1 MISMQIISVLF
12 GCSHNL
18 SDIFVLKIIFII
30 FVSYIIHVC
39 KLSLYL
45 LLRLHPTQPFPL
57 PVFTPLSHT
66 SFLLPFP
73 NPPFH
78 SPFSLPL
85 FTPFFHSPFSLP
97 LFHSTFSLPLFI
109 PPFHSPLSHF
119 FPSTFLLHLSTP
131 LYPLTGS
138 LSRGRSFTQLIC
150 SGN

>member
-1 MISMQIISVLF
+1 MQITSVLF

-18 SDIFVLKIIFII
+18 SDVSVLKIIFII

-73 NPPFH
+73 TPPFH

-85 FTPFFHSPFSLP
+85 FTPLFHSHFSLP
-97 LFHSTFSLPLFI
+97 ISLPVFTPPSHCPFSFPLFT
-109 PPFHSPLSHF
+109 PPSTL

-131 LYPLTGS
+131 FSTNRVPLTRKTDHS
-138 LSRGRSFTQLIC
+138 YS
-150 SGN
+150 